1 VAVEQAYARE
11 VISVDLRV
19 PAGAVDAMHATL
31 DTRERE
37 HAAARHDD
45 ARRRYVVA
53 HGALRAVLAARTGAD
68 ARAITYRRQCAVC
81 GSREHGRPELVH
93 DGGPSFNLSH
103 SGDVAVIAVATERVG
118 VDVEV
123 VRDRRYRDEV
133 AHRIMRDD
141 EFEEWSALP
150 PADRTEAFLR
160 TWTAK
165 EAYLK
170 HLGVGITRALRDV
183 QPSGTTT
190 WSGWPAGCVTTVAI
204 GAAAPVTWERTAF
217 VPG

>member
-1 VAVEQAYARE
+1 MAVEQAHARE
-11 VISVDLRV
+11 VIAVDLRV
-19 PAGAVDAMHATL
+19 PAATVDAMHATL
-31 DTRERE
+31 DARERE

-53 HGALRAVLAARTGAD
+53 HGALRAVLAERTGAD
-68 ARAITYRRQCAVC
+68 ARTITYRRQCAVC

-93 DGGPSFNLSH
+93 DGELSFNLSH
-103 SGDVAVIAVATERVG
+103 SGDVAVIAIAPERVG

-133 AHRIMRDD
+133 ARRIMRDD
-141 EFEEWSALP
+141 EFEAWSALA
-150 PADRTEAFLR
+150 PADRTEAFLCA
-160 TWTAK
+160 WTAK

-190 WSGWPAGCVTTVAI
+190 WAGWPAGCVTTVAI
-204 GAAAPVTWERTAF
+204 GAAAAAAWERTAF
-217 VPG
+217 APG